1 MSEKLKKILKA
12 AAATVG
18 GPAVMAGSQA
28 ARVIDAKYG
37 KKNSDYRAGVKMRGR
52 DVPAMLLPDEMP
64 PEMLKEEESEMD
76 A

>member
-1 MSEKLKKILKA
+1 MSEKLKKVLKA
-12 AAATVG
+12 AAIAAG

-28 ARVIDAKYG
+28 ARVMNAKYG

-52 DVPAMLLPDEMP
+52 DVPAMLLPDEKP
-64 PEMLKEEESEMD
+64 PEMLREEESEMD